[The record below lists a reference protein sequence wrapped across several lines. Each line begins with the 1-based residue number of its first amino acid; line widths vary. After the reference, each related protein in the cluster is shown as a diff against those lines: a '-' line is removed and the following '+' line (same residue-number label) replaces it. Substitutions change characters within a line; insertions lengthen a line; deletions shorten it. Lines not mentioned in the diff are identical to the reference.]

1 MKRALGLALL
11 IAALAPAT
19 AGAAVDPPKILD
31 FEDQALGARVGF
43 SGPGGV
49 YANRTDVVL
58 TDGDGCGS
66 VNSPGGNFG
75 PKFLEGLCEPFRMMF
90 ASGQATVMAYVK
102 SVPSGTGGFT
112 PAVSATAYDA
122 QDQIVASNSVA
133 DATNWTSLVIR
144 TSDGAASIRRID
156 FFDDSQ
162 TSLSVDDIGFSPT
175 AQPDVDI
182 TDGPAGTVASGDAT
196 FSFAGNQPAMTF
208 FCKLDGRASE
218 PCSSPVTYTGLSSGD
233 HTFTVFGRDR
243 WGSTDVTPAGRTW
256 RVEPAAPPSDRDL
269 DGVVDG
275 SDNCPDNANP
285 GQGDSDRDGVGD
297 ACEVLPSGN
306 TPVEAGKAATVK
318 LLSGDV
324 FVKLPP
330 GATNSAFT
338 TDLRVPFQSSG
349 FLPLKGVAAVPMGST
364 LDTRKGEVALTAA
377 INGQPAR
384 SRKQKRREARFR
396 AGIFQ
401 IKQARRKKKQK
412 ASKTIPPSATLA
424 SPAGAEAPC
433 RPRGPG
439 KGIAVRS
446 LSMTAKGVFR
456 AVGGA
461 ATASPAKGTATFIT
475 TDRCDGT
482 VTEVGRGSVAV
493 IAKKGGKRKVVRAGR
508 AYIVRARLFQAKRN
522 RRG

>member
-1 MKRALGLALL
+1 
-11 IAALAPAT
+11 
-19 AGAAVDPPKILD
+19 VLD
-31 FEDQALGARVGF
+31 FEDQAGASFG
-43 SGPGGV
+43 SGGV
-49 YANRTDVVL
+49 YPNRSDVAL
-58 TDGDGCGS
+58 SDGDSCGR
-66 VNSPGGNFG
+66 VASPGGNFG
-75 PKFLEGLCEPFRMMF
+75 PLFLDGLCSPFRMVF
-90 ASGQATVMAYVK
+90 ATGQSTVKAFVRIE
-102 SVPSGTGGFT
+102 PFGTGGFT
-112 PAVSATAYDA
+112 PTVSVTAYDA
-122 QDQIVASNSVA
+122 GNQIVASTSVP
-133 DATNWTSLVIR
+133 DATSWTPLVLS
-144 TSDGAASIRRID
+144 TNDGAATIRRID
-156 FFDDSQ
+156 YFDD
-162 TSLSVDDIGFSPT
+162 TSTTLQVDDIGFSPT

-182 TDGPAGTVASGDAT
+182 TDGPAGTVGSGDAT
-196 FSFAGNQPAMTF
+196 FSFAGNQDRMTF
-208 FCKLDGRASE
+208 FCKLDGQASE
-218 PCSSPVTYTGLSSGD
+218 PCSSPKSYSGLSSGD

-243 WGSTDVTPAGRTW
+243 WGTADVTPAGRTW
-256 RVEPAAPPSDRDL
+256 RVEPPAPPSDRDL

-275 SDNCPDNANP
+275 ADNCPDIANA
-285 GQGDSDRDGVGD
+285 GQSDSDKDRVGD
-297 ACEVLPSGN
+297 ACELLPSGN
-306 TPVEAGKAATVK
+306 TPVEAGKVVTVK

-330 GATNSAFT
+330 GATKSAFT

-384 SRKQKRREARFR
+384 SRRQKRREARFR

-401 IKQARRKKKQK
+401 IKQARKKRKQK
-412 ASKTIPPSATLA
+412 ASKTIPPTAALA
-424 SPAGAEAPC
+424 SPAGAERPC
-433 RPRGPG
+433 RASGPP

-461 ATASPAKGTATFIT
+461 ATATPAKGTSTFIT

-493 IAKKGGKRKVVRAGR
+493 IAKKGGKRKVVKAGR

-522 RRG
+522 RRA

>member
-1 MKRALGLALL
+1 MKRAAGLALVL
-11 IAALAPAT
+11 AALAPAA
-19 AGAAVDPPKILD
+19 AGAAVPGPTFID
-31 FEDQALGARVGF
+31 FESLAGRDPVDPSGARF
-43 SGPGGV
+43 SGISPGCG
-49 YANRTDVVL
+49 TDVQPSGGHDGGRYLLAACEPPLMVDL
-58 TDGDGCGS
+58 PSGQSMVSAFVRVDPGDSTD
-66 VNSPGGNFG
+66 FG
-75 PKFLEGLCEPFRMMF
+75 PGVSVTGYDET
-90 ASGQATVMAYVK
+90 GQL
-102 SVPSGTGGFT
+102 P
-112 PAVSATAYDA
+112 
-122 QDQIVASNSVA
+122 VASTSVD
-133 DATNWTSLVIR
+133 DATGWTALVLR
-144 TSDGAASIRRID
+144 TNDGAATIRRVVYS
-156 FFDDSQ
+156 FDR
-162 TSLSVDDIGFSPT
+162 TIGLGLDEFAFSPT

-182 TDGPAGTVASGDAT
+182 TDGPAGTVGTGDAT
-196 FSFAGNQPAMTF
+196 FSFAGNQGGMTF
-208 FCKLDGRASE
+208 TCTLDQQAPEACDGTKSY
-218 PCSSPVTYTGLSSGD
+218 SGLGAGD
-233 HTFTVFGRDR
+233 HTFTVTGTDR
-243 WGSTDVTPAGRTW
+243 WGNVDPTPAGRTW
-256 RVEPAAPPSDRDL
+256 TVAPVSDRDF
-269 DGVVDG
+269 DGIADG
-275 SDNCPDNANP
+275 ADNCPDNANA

-297 ACEVLPSGN
+297 ACELLPSGN

-330 GATNSAFT
+330 GASKTAFT
-338 TDLRVPFQSSG
+338 AGLRVPFQGSG

-384 SRKQKRREARFR
+384 SRKQLRREARFR

-401 IKQARRKKKQK
+401 IRQARKKKKAK
-412 ASKTIPPSATLA
+412 ASKKIPPTATLVSA
-424 SPAGAEAPC
+424 AGAERPC
-433 RPRGPG
+433 QPRGPG

-461 ATASPAKGTATFIT
+461 ATTTPAKGTATFIT

-522 RRG
+522 RRN